1 VDRVRPEEGS
11 RLAARLNEFIVVFVS
26 IVLQSLPFVLVGVFA
41 SALVQQLLR
50 GELVARYMPHRP
62 AFAIL
67 LSSLFGLVA
76 PVCDCG
82 AIPLGRQLMAK
93 GLPVY
98 AAIAFLIAAPVINP
112 ITLVATGLAFQANLG
127 VVTVRG
133 AMTLSVALIV
143 GLLAA
148 RFLGAS
154 APGVP
159 TLVHLPDGD
168 KVDAAAG
175 GRARVVSLV
184 QHAALEYFEIL
195 FFVVLG
201 ALFTA
206 ASQTL
211 VPRADLAAVGSQS
224 AGSVLVL
231 MPIATVLSICSE
243 ADAFVARAFAGTFSF
258 GAVLAFMT
266 IGQIVDLRNGLL
278 MWRTLGGRVLLL
290 IALTAYPLV
299 FVEGVLLNR
308 LLQ

>member
-1 VDRVRPEEGS
+1 M
-11 RLAARLNEFIVVFVS
+11 
-26 IVLQSLPFVLVGVFA
+26 LVGVFA
-41 SALVQQLLR
+41 SAVVQQTLR
-50 GELVARYMPHRP
+50 GEVVARYMPRKP
-62 AFAIL
+62 VFAVL
-67 LSSLFGLVA
+67 LSSLFGLIA

-93 GLPVY
+93 GVPVY

-112 ITLVATGLAFQANLG
+112 ITLVSTGIAFQGNVG
-127 VVTVRG
+127 IVVARA

-148 RFLGAS
+148 RFFGARL
-154 APGVP
+154 GVP
-159 TLVHLPDGD
+159 TLAHLADGD
-168 KVDAAAG
+168 KVDTAHRNG
-175 GRARVVSLV
+175 LRLGQVV
-184 QHAALEYFEIL
+184 QHATGEYFEIL

-211 VPRADLAAVGSQS
+211 VPRADLTAVGAQR

-231 MPIATVLSICSE
+231 MPIATILSICSE

-258 GAVLAFMT
+258 GAVMAFMT

-278 MWRTLGGRVLLL
+278 MWRTLGGRILLL

-299 FVEGVLLNR
+299 FVEAVLLNR
-308 LLQ
+308 LS

>member
-1 VDRVRPEEGS
+1 MDRFRSGEGS

-26 IVLQSLPFVLVGVFA
+26 IVLQSLPFLLVGVFA
-41 SALVQQLLR
+41 SAIVQQTLR
-50 GELVARYMPHRP
+50 GEVVARYMPRKP
-62 AFAIL
+62 VFAVL
-67 LSSLFGLVA
+67 LSSLFGLIA

-93 GLPVY
+93 GVPVY

-112 ITLVATGLAFQANLG
+112 ITLVSTGIAFQGNVG
-127 VVTVRG
+127 IVVARA

-148 RFLGAS
+148 RFFGPRRLR
-154 APGVP
+154 VP
-159 TLVHLPDGD
+159 TLARVADGD
-168 KVDAAAG
+168 KVDTAQRNG
-175 GRARVVSLV
+175 LRLGQVV
-184 QHAALEYFEIL
+184 QHATGEYFEIL

-211 VPRADLAAVGSQS
+211 VPRADLTAVGAQR

-231 MPIATVLSICSE
+231 MPIATILSICSE

-258 GAVLAFMT
+258 GAVMAFMT

-299 FVEGVLLNR
+299 FVEAVLLNR
-308 LLQ
+308 LS

>member
-1 VDRVRPEEGS
+1 
-11 RLAARLNEFIVVFVS
+11 VFVS

-50 GELVARYMPHRP
+50 GEVVARYLPRRP
-62 AFAIL
+62 ALAVL

-93 GLPVY
+93 GVPVY

-112 ITLVATGLAFQANLG
+112 ITLFSTALAFQGNVG
-127 VVTVRG
+127 VVVLRA

-148 RFLGAS
+148 RLLGAI
-154 APGVP
+154 PLGVP
-159 TLVHLPDGD
+159 SLAHLPDGD
-168 KVDAAAG
+168 KVDQSLRT
-175 GRARVVSLV
+175 RARLSRIV
-184 QHAALEYFEIL
+184 QHATGEYFEIL

-211 VPRADLAAVGSQS
+211 VPRADLTALGAQR
-224 AGSVLVL
+224 AGSVLAL
-231 MPIATVLSICSE
+231 MPIATILSICSE

-278 MWRTLGGRVLLL
+278 MWRTLGGRLLLL
-290 IALTAYPLV
+290 IVLTAYPLV
-299 FVEGVLLNR
+299 LVEGLLLNR
-308 LLQ
+308 LT

>member
-1 VDRVRPEEGS
+1 
-11 RLAARLNEFIVVFVS
+11 VFVS

-41 SALVQQLLR
+41 SALVQQMLR
-50 GELVARYMPHRP
+50 GELVARYLPRRP
-62 AFAIL
+62 ALAVL
-67 LSSLFGLVA
+67 LSSLFGLIA

-93 GLPVY
+93 GVPIY

-112 ITLVATGLAFQANLG
+112 ITLFSTALAFQGNVG
-127 VVTVRG
+127 VVVLRA
-133 AMTLSVALIV
+133 AMTLSVALIA

-148 RFLGAS
+148 RLLGAI
-154 APGVP
+154 PLGVP
-159 TLVHLPDGD
+159 TLTHLRDAD
-168 KVDAAAG
+168 KVDQSLRT
-175 GRARVVSLV
+175 RARLSRIV
-184 QHAALEYFEIL
+184 QHATSEYFEIL

-211 VPRADLAAVGSQS
+211 VPRADLTALGSQR

-231 MPIATVLSICSE
+231 MPIATILSICSE

-290 IALTAYPLV
+290 IVLIAYPLV

-308 LLQ
+308 LV

>member
-1 VDRVRPEEGS
+1 
-11 RLAARLNEFIVVFVS
+11 
-26 IVLQSLPFVLVGVFA
+26 VLVGVFA
-41 SALVQQLLR
+41 SAIVQQTLR
-50 GELVARYMPHRP
+50 GEVVARYMPRKP
-62 AFAIL
+62 VFAVL
-67 LSSLFGLVA
+67 LSSLFGLIA

-93 GLPVY
+93 GVPVY

-112 ITLVATGLAFQANLG
+112 ITLVSTGIAFQGNVG
-127 VVTVRG
+127 IVVARA

-148 RFLGAS
+148 RFFGARL
-154 APGVP
+154 GVP
-159 TLVHLPDGD
+159 TLAHLADGD
-168 KVDAAAG
+168 KVDTAHRNG
-175 GRARVVSLV
+175 LRLGQVV
-184 QHAALEYFEIL
+184 QHATGEYFEIL

-211 VPRADLAAVGSQS
+211 VPRADLTAVGAQR

-231 MPIATVLSICSE
+231 MPIATILSICSE

-258 GAVLAFMT
+258 GAVMAFMT

-278 MWRTLGGRVLLL
+278 MWRTLGGRILLL

-299 FVEGVLLNR
+299 FVEAVLLNR
-308 LLQ
+308 LS